1 MTAKRMIFLTR
12 SRTTRLVGSF
22 LTSLFL
28 FVIFSS
34 AVIGQVLV
42 QPAPT
47 MFRVGE
53 RITYAIS
60 FDNYPT
66 AGTAE
71 IQVISRGRLGTK
83 DAVELSGRFRTQDLF
98 SAAILLVDE
107 TATTIVAA
115 DSGMPLFVKRTNL
128 ASGLAKERTENY
140 TTTPSSGYDMLSMI
154 YRIRYSDAAGAFTLV
169 ENGRSYAVT
178 YSPMGTERVSTSA
191 GDFDSTI
198 ITLQS
203 DYFTEQG
210 MRDVRVNVES
220 AGDRV
225 PLMFRAKMQNGELKA
240 TASSIQN
247 ISSQSDN
254 VPVPVVSPT
263 PLPTPVVTPIPT
275 PEPYINNAPLS
286 PDLAFELGEVLQYRV
301 TSGGVTV
308 GSLVLNARERKQING
323 LDTLVLSAD
332 LSETNAASGLGK
344 NNKITAHVDP
354 LTLLPR
360 QVDIGFTGQLAG
372 FSSSATFDPIKGS
385 VTVMGSPP
393 VEVPVGTH
401 SVISLIY
408 AMRSFKI
415 MPSPDPN
422 SPVNDTRVAV
432 FWGGRSHVFY
442 IRPSAVEIT
451 DAAGRTK
458 PTVLATVTTENPQ
471 LNQLGMK
478 VWIDITD
485 PRRLPVRFTI
495 GPYTFELE
503 ASSVA
508 RPN

>member
-1 MTAKRMIFLTR
+1 MAGCIYSFFL
-12 SRTTRLVGSF
+12 LVV
-22 LTSLFL
+22 L
-28 FVIFSS
+28 SS
-34 AVIGQVLV
+34 AVIGQVALL
-42 QPAPT
+42 PAPT

-53 RITYAIS
+53 RVTYAIS

-71 IQVISRGRLGTK
+71 IQVVSRGRLGTK
-83 DAVELSGRFRTQDLF
+83 DAVEISGRFRTQDLF

-140 TTTPSSGYDMLSMI
+140 TLTPATGYDMLSMI
-154 YRIRYSDAAGAFTLV
+154 YRIRYSDTAGAFTLV

-178 YSPMGTERVSTSA
+178 YGPLGAERIQTAA

-198 ITLQS
+198 ISLQS

-210 MRDVRVNVES
+210 MRDVRVNIES
-220 AGDRV
+220 GGDRV
-225 PLMFRAKMQNGELKA
+225 PLMFRAKLQNGELKA
-240 TASSIQN
+240 AASSIQN
-247 ISSQSDN
+247 IAAQAEN

-263 PLPTPVVTPIPT
+263 PLPTPVATPIPT
-275 PEPYINNAPLS
+275 PEPYIDNAPLS

-308 GSLVLNARERKQING
+308 GSLVLNAKERKQING

-360 QVDIGFTGQLAG
+360 QVDIGFTGQLAR
-372 FSSSATFDPIKGS
+372 FSSSAMFDPNKGS
-385 VTVMGSPP
+385 VTVMGTPP
-393 VEVPVGTH
+393 VEVPAGTH

-415 MPSPDPN
+415 APSPDPN

-432 FWGGRSHVFY
+432 FWDGRSHVFY
-442 IRPSAVEIT
+442 IRPSAVEIP
-451 DAAGRTK
+451 DATGRVK
-458 PTVLATVTTENPQ
+458 PAVLATITTENSQ
-471 LNQLGMK
+471 LNQLNLK
-478 VWIDITD
+478 TWIDITD
-485 PRRLPVRFTI
+485 RRRLPVRFTI
-495 GPYTFELE
+495 GPFTFDLE
-503 ASSVA
+503 ARSVV
-508 RPN
+508 RPS